1 MIVIEAKNVT
11 KKYLRKEVLSDISF
25 SIKENAITGLI
36 GRNGAGKTTLLKLV
50 AGFLKKSSGDLK
62 VFSQD
67 PFESLFVSE
76 NSIFVD
82 DRMGFSSALKLG
94 DILNAGRTF
103 YPNWDQDLADG
114 LFEYFRFDYDGYHN
128 RLSKGRMSTFNI
140 IVGISSR
147 CPLTI
152 FDEPTTG
159 MDASTRKD
167 FYRAVLRDYLD
178 YPRTIILSSHHLEE
192 VEDILEDVLIL
203 NNGEVHS
210 HMPISDLKEWG
221 LAVKGKRE
229 DVLNWLE
236 DHEVIYQKS
245 VGNDLLYAIVKNKGQ
260 YQNVPGLV
268 FSSVSATEMSI
279 HLTEMSKGGIDHVF
293 ASREIK

>member
-1 MIVIEAKNVT
+1 MNVIEAKNVT
-11 KKYLRKEVLSDISF
+11 KKYLRKEVLSDVSF
-25 SIKENAITGLI
+25 SIKENTITGLI
-36 GRNGAGKTTLLKLV
+36 GRNGAGKTTLLKLI
-50 AGFLKKSSGDLK
+50 AGFLKNSSGDLN
-62 VFSQD
+62 VFAQK
-67 PFESLFVSE
+67 PFESLYVSE
-76 NSIFVD
+76 NSIFAD

-94 DILNAGRTF
+94 DILDAGAVF
-103 YPNWDQDLADG
+103 YPNWDQDLAHR
-114 LFEYFRFDYDGYHN
+114 LFEYFQFDYDGYHN
-128 RLSKGRMSTFNI
+128 RLSKGRMSTFNM

-178 YPRTIILSSHHLEE
+178 FPRTILVSSHHLEE
-192 VEDILEDVLIL
+192 LEDILEDVLIL
-203 NNGEVHS
+203 NNGRVHS

-229 DVLNWLE
+229 DVSHWLE
-236 DHEVIYQKS
+236 DQEVIYHKS
-245 VGNDLLYAIVKNKGQ
+245 AGDDFDYVIVKNQGQ
-260 YQNVPGLV
+260 SQTVPGLV

-279 HLTEMSKGGIDHVF
+279 HLTGMSKGGIDHVF